1 MNSLSGLLWTVALIL
16 IVLWILGIA
25 FSATLGGLVHL
36 LWILILVAVGIEVFR
51 MLTRSSRSR

>member
-25 FSATLGGLVHL
+25 FSATYGGLVHL
-36 LWILILVAVGIEVFR
+36 LWILILVAIGFELFR
-51 MLTRSSRSR
+51 TLTRSSRTR